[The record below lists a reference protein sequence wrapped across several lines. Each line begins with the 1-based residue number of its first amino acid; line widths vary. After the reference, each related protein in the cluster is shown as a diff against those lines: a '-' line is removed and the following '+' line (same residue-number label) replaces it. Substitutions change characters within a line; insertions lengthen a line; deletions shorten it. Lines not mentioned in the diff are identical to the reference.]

1 MVFIIS
7 RCCVSAISFTFTHLG
22 YSLMN
27 VVRGSYWQEIWILF
41 CCVAGS
47 IYLSHRSFALWWN
60 RGSVITHTHTHTQS
74 WIDVLVLVLPVWSLH
89 VLPVFVSISLNV
101 NVNVTWLPLWQITN
115 CGGCSVDTPLWV
127 REGLKTADEIKKRG
141 WFFFIYFLVLWKIPL
156 KDQDQHLVESS
167 LYRLTSLPLWLS
179 ANLFLLKIYPG

>member
-1 MVFIIS
+1 MLCFS
-7 RCCVSAISFTFTHLG
+7 HKLYF
-22 YSLMN
+22 YSLGLQFDECCERLILTGDMN
-27 VVRGSYWQEIWILF
+27 FVLLCCGLYIFISQKLRFVVKQR
-41 CCVAGS
+41 
-47 IYLSHRSFALWWN
+47 LSDH
-60 RGSVITHTHTHTQS
+60 THTHTHTQS

-141 WFFFIYFLVLWKIPL
+141 WFYFIYFLVLWKIPL